1 MAIRR
6 LSFLDRRGGLL
17 GRSRWQRRRHSVLL
31 CLRIGV
37 GRLRC
42 DLGRAGA
49 SRRRLRRRRRP
60 GFRARCRLQGL
71 RRLRHLRIANDN
83 HSQRKAGQ
91 RNPRRDHDGCQ
102 QQIVPQAALFVV
114 QGHSIHRD
122 LFAGLT
128 DVTPHRSPGN
138 RQAKR
143 KRTPAR
149 LLESGRYSS
158 SNPASPSSSAN
169 ASIVPLLFQASAETG
184 AVPFLRTRISAPSF
198 SRTIRMVPSL

>member
-42 DLGRAGA
+42 DLARPGA
-49 SRRRLRRRRRP
+49 

-83 HSQRKAGQ
+83 HRQRKAGQ

-114 QGHSIHRD
+114 QGHSVHRD

-128 DVTPHRSPGN
+128 DVTPHRSTGN
-138 RQAKR
+138 RQAQR
-143 KRTPAR
+143 KRTPVR